1 MEKKYYL
8 GVDVGGTNVRM
19 GIVSSDLE
27 LKCYERVGCKDL
39 LGDQAIANL
48 IEALQNFLAENDPEN
63 QVCAV
68 SIGVPG
74 PVSRDHD
81 FVYSVPKVHGL
92 QNTNLGTRVSQGLN
106 KPVYIAHDVES
117 LLLYDVATLGLD
129 PERNRSI
136 LGMYLGTGF
145 GNCLYLNGHIYCGK
159 HGVAGELGHIPLYRV
174 EDVCDCGAVGCVE
187 TRCCG
192 QALAN
197 LVKRDFPDCFIG
209 DIFTKHGDDPR
220 IIQFVKDCAMVIAT
234 EVTLLDPDYVLMGG
248 GVIAMKDFP
257 VALLEEEVR
266 RRARHPLPS
275 EDIQFVYTTD
285 AQTSGVVG
293 GCIAAMDWFGRS

>member
-27 LKCYERVGCKDL
+27 LVCYERVGCKDL
-39 LGDQAIANL
+39 LGDQAIPNL
-48 IEALQNFLAENDPEN
+48 IEALQAFLAKNDPDDK
-63 QVCAV
+63 VCAV

-74 PVSRDHD
+74 SVSKDHD
-81 FVYSVPKVHGL
+81 YVYSVPKVQGL
-92 QNTNLGTRVSQGLN
+92 QNTNLGTRMSEGLN
-106 KPVYIAHDVES
+106 KPVYIAHDVEA
-117 LLLYDVATLGLD
+117 LLLYDVATLELD
-129 PERNRSI
+129 PDRSRSI
-136 LGMYLGTGF
+136 IGMYLGTGF
-145 GNCLYLNGHIYCGK
+145 GNCLYLNGRIYSGK
-159 HGVAGELGHIPLYRV
+159 HGVAGELGHIPLYGV
-174 EDVCDCGAVGCVE
+174 TDVCNCGAVGCAE

-192 QALAN
+192 QALTE
-197 LVKRDFPDCFIG
+197 LVSREFPDCFIG

-257 VALLEEEVR
+257 IALMEEEVR
-266 RRARHPLPS
+266 KRARHPLPS
-275 EDIQFVYTTD
+275 EDTQFVYTTD